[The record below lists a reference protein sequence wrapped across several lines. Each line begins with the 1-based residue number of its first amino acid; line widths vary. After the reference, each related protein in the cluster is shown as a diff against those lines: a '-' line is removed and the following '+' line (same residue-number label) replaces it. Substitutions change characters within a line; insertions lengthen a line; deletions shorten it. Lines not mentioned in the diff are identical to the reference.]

1 MKMRKPSHFPQSQA
15 YPYQLSYRNAQ
26 NTCCYAGYKRNIQ
39 KQYVPEA
46 AFAVTSEGRPEA
58 FSSGNLSQC
67 KRITSHGLNSFSYL
81 FLKLEMCHMETL
93 RRLVELWADKMELT
107 SGRALYVGRGWAPWR
122 VFSAALAD
130 TQKTIMGL
138 RLT

>member
-1 MKMRKPSHFPQSQA
+1 
-15 YPYQLSYRNAQ
+15 
-26 NTCCYAGYKRNIQ
+26 
-39 KQYVPEA
+39 
-46 AFAVTSEGRPEA
+46 
-58 FSSGNLSQC
+58 
-67 KRITSHGLNSFSYL
+67 
-81 FLKLEMCHMETL
+81 METL